1 MQLSLLKMN
10 STGLLVKN
18 WQFFLT
24 GQQLFT
30 GVASGKFDAET
41 KSATITFQQLHQ
53 LQPDGIVGNKT
64 WGMAMQFGFG
74 AVTDTRTDRSG
85 ENFPPPPR
93 FHPLLSEQGPAKGI
107 WHLYFRVR
115 SPSRQSRKHP
125 DHRQLGKGKYRDREG
140 TPTHSH

>member
-30 GVASGKFDAET
+30 GVVSGKFDAET
-41 KSATITFQQLHQ
+41 KSATITFQEVHQ

-64 WGMAMQFGFG
+64 WGMAMQLGF
-74 AVTDTRTDRSG
+74 AAINDPRTDRSG
-85 ENFPPPPR
+85 ESFPPAPR
-93 FHPLLSEQGPAKGI
+93 FHPLIDDKD
-107 WHLYFRVR
+107 
-115 SPSRQSRKHP
+115 RQKVF
-125 DHRQLGKGKYRDREG
+125 G
-140 TPTHSH
+140 TFTFVSDPLPG